1 MARLSPSDVLGI
13 VLQPIDKV
21 SEALERKLGLF
32 SVVILSLSA
41 MLGSGLFVL
50 PSLAMMELGG
60 GESPLG
66 GIWLAYLFAGLVI
79 LPGAISKSE
88 LASAM
93 PSSGGAYVYIEKT
106 FGPIIGTISGLGLWA
121 NFMLKSAFAL
131 IGFRA
136 YLWVLEGILE
146 ISINLDYAV
155 MIMLSLIVG
164 INILGAKSIKKV
176 QTPVVLISVGYLLCV
191 CFWALATSELNWDAA
206 ISRESLG
213 ADWHSFSS
221 TAALVFVSYIGV
233 TKVAAVGG
241 EIKKPGKN
249 MPYGILISLLFS
261 IILYVFVTL
270 TMVITVDPI
279 NYVENGHS
287 REDPIYIFA
296 LEAGGKTVGVI
307 AATFAAITVV
317 SGALAG
323 IMAASRFLFAM
334 ARDNLLPAFLE
345 DVHGR
350 FETPHWAIIV
360 TGLSMAAA
368 ILFLPVHDVAELAS
382 GFNIMVFIVI
392 NTCVLVLRTSAKS
405 HWYDP
410 AWKSPFFPFI
420 QIFGILGGLIL
431 IYAMGMKAVIGG
443 ASAIIIGIIIYQFY
457 GKRFVKE
464 EITPWDTFR
473 LMLVNPD
480 EVEHRRRW
488 AAFHAADTE
497 GTNHLNLNEFIAAM
511 SALGYFDPDDEQKF
525 TILREYF
532 HKADED
538 DNGIIDIDEFLSYV
552 EETTF
557 QD

>member
-1 MARLSPSDVLGI
+1 MNRLSPSQVIGI
-13 VLQPIDKV
+13 VLQPLDKV
-21 SEALERKLGLF
+21 SETLERKLGLF
-32 SVVILSLSA
+32 SIVILSISA

-136 YLWVLEGILE
+136 YLWVLEGI
-146 ISINLDYAV
+146 IGIPINLDAAV
-155 MIMLSLIVG
+155 MIMLALIVG

-176 QTPVVLISVGYLLCV
+176 QTPIVLVSVSYLICV
-191 CFWALATSELNWDAA
+191 CIWALATTELNWDAA
-206 ISRESLG
+206 LSREALG

-233 TKVAAVGG
+233 TKLAAVGG
-241 EIKKPGKN
+241 EIKNPSKN
-249 MPYGILISLLFS
+249 MPQGILISLFFS
-261 IILYVFVTL
+261 IFLYVFVTL
-270 TMVITVDPI
+270 TMAITVDPTI
-279 NYVENGHS
+279 YVEGGHA
-287 REDPIYIFA
+287 REDPIYVFA
-296 LEAGGKTVGVI
+296 LSTGGKTIATI
-307 AATFAAITVV
+307 AATFAAITVL

-334 ARDNLLPAFLE
+334 ARDSLLPALFE
-345 DVHGR
+345 NVHNKY
-350 FETPHWAIIV
+350 ETPHWAIIG

-368 ILFLPVHDVAELAS
+368 ILYLPVHDVAELAS
-382 GFNIMVFIVI
+382 GFNIMVFILI
-392 NTCVLVLRTSAKS
+392 NACVLVLRTSAKS
-405 HWYDP
+405 HWYEP
-410 AWKSPFFPFI
+410 AWKSPFFPI
-420 QIFGILGGLIL
+420 LQILGILGGLVL
-431 IYAMGMKAVIGG
+431 IYAMGMKAVIG
-443 ASAIIIGIIIYQFY
+443 ALSAIIIGITIYSFY
-457 GKRFVKE
+457 GRNHVE
-464 EITPWDTFR
+464 SPITPWDTFR
-473 LMLVNPD
+473 LQFTNPD

-497 GTNHLNLNEFIAAM
+497 RNNHLNLNEFIAAM
-511 SALGYFDPDDEQKF
+511 SALGFSTLEDENRDA
-525 TILREYF
+525 LRTYF
-532 HKADED
+532 HSADVNED
-538 DNGIIDIDEFLSYV
+538 GILEIDEFLRGV
-552 EETTF
+552 EELEF
-557 QD
+557 D